1 MDILNFISWIKA
13 GNYRETLPT
22 DVSNLLAVGAK
33 DPSRDDAWLPL
44 AVNAAP
50 LQSLYNTGTVTQN
63 PLFNITQPVTLN
75 TLSGVITT
83 VAATAA
89 LASPDIFTF
98 NNTNITTSSIL
109 LVSVSYP
116 VTGQGIPHVTT
127 VLANGSAQIVINTV
141 SPASTPL
148 DSPLNIHFLI
158 INPA

>member
-13 GNYRETLPT
+13 GNYRTTLPT
-22 DVSNLLAVGAK
+22 DVSNVLPIGAK

-50 LQSLYNTGTVTQN
+50 LQSLYNTGTVTQ
-63 PLFNITQPVTLN
+63 LTAITTAVTLN

-83 VAATAA
+83 VAAAA
-89 LASPDIFTF
+89 SPGSPDIFTF

-116 VTGQGIPHVTT
+116 TSGTGVAHVTT
-127 VLANGSAQIVINTV
+127 QLANGSAQIVINTV
-141 SPASTPL
+141 DPGGAPL
-148 DSPLNIHFLI
+148 DSSLNIHFFI

>member
-13 GNYRETLPT
+13 GNYRTTLPT
-22 DVSNLLAVGAK
+22 DVSNVLPIGAK
-33 DPSRDDAWLPL
+33 DPNRDDAWLPL

-50 LQSLYNTGTVTQN
+50 LQSLYNTGTVTQ
-63 PLFNITQPVTLN
+63 LTAITTAVTLN

-83 VAATAA
+83 VAASASPG
-89 LASPDIFTF
+89 SPDIFTF

-116 VTGQGIPHVTT
+116 LSGTGVAHVTT
-127 VLANGSAQIVINTV
+127 ELANGSAQIVINTV
-141 SPASTPL
+141 DPGGSPL
-148 DSPLNIHFLI
+148 DSSLNIHFFI